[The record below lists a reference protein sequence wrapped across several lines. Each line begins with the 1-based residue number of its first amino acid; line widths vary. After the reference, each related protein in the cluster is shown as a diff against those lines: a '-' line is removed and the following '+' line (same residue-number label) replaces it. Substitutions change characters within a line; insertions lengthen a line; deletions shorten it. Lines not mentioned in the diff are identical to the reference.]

1 MSIMDSNNKKTSL
14 PCPYNDDDI
23 DDLNKEKIAYFGRIR
38 VGKDYQVSVPAFTP
52 PTESA
57 QTLPDNALQVWCP
70 SDEISD
76 VKLSNYLLAAKE
88 KFGYKEEQSL
98 GMLLWHQHCLKN
110 AITDLANFMPCPDE
124 WETKDKVLFEQ
135 AFQFYGKN
143 FYGIRAMLP
152 DKKIGQLVKYYYM
165 WKKTRKSKSLID
177 KYQTRKSFKIKND
190 DDSLDVDEDMS
201 DNEIPSEKKWKPGC
215 QQKAPVPSTR
225 HNESQGEG
233 FCSNCHIH
241 CSNCYSTPKG
251 KMCASCQMHFKRTG
265 TLRPTM
271 ANDVN
276 TLSVLKLRKNPPKG
290 MYLNHDDLSLLSI
303 DSQANSVL
311 SNLSREVVSCK
322 HTIQLNKQAISALLA
337 HQSKLG
343 SVAKYRA
350 DPVVKSPSINPSWT
364 SAEMTLAIHGIHK
377 YGKNFKVIAEVMET
391 KTETH
396 IKHFYNKYK
405 NCYNLD
411 TLLTENDPGNC
422 IMDTGTGDGK

>member
-1 MSIMDSNNKKTSL
+1 MSIMDSNTKKTRL
-14 PCPYNDDDI
+14 PSPYDDDLTN
-23 DDLNKEKIAYFGRIR
+23 DKEHYGRIR
-38 VGKDYQVSVPAFTP
+38 VGKDYQVPVPAFSV

-57 QTLPDNALQVWCP
+57 QTLPDMALQVWCP
-70 SDEISD
+70 TDKLSD

-98 GMLLWHQHCLKN
+98 GMLLWHRHSLKD

-124 WETKDKVLFEQ
+124 WTEQDKILFEQ
-135 AFQFYGKN
+135 AFQFHGKN
-143 FYGIRAMLP
+143 FYGIRTMLP
-152 DKKIGQLVKYYYM
+152 EKKMSQLVKYYYM
-165 WKKTRKSKSLID
+165 WKKTRNSKSVID
-177 KYQTRKSFKIKND
+177 KYQTRKKIKASKNG
-190 DDSLDVDEDMS
+190 DDSLDIDDDMS
-201 DNEIPSEKKWKPGC
+201 DSEIPNEKKWKPGC
-215 QQKAPVPSTR
+215 QQKAPVPTTR

-303 DSQANSVL
+303 DAQANSVL

-322 HTIQLNKQAISALLA
+322 TTIQLNKQAISALLDQ
-337 HQSKLG
+337 QSKLG
-343 SVAKYRA
+343 SVGKYRA
-350 DPVVKSPSINPSWT
+350 NKVGESNSVTTNWN
-364 SAEMTLAIHGIHK
+364 SAEMSFAIHGIHK
-377 YGKNFKVIAEVMET
+377 YGRNFKAIAEVMET

-422 IMDTGTGDGK
+422 IMDTGDGK

>member
-1 MSIMDSNNKKTSL
+1 MSIMDSNTKKTRL
-14 PCPYNDDDI
+14 PSPLD
-23 DDLNKEKIAYFGRIR
+23 DDLNNDKEHYGRIR
-38 VGKDYQVSVPAFTP
+38 VGKDYQVPVPAFSP

-57 QTLPDNALQVWCP
+57 QDSPDMALQVWCP
-70 SDEISD
+70 TDKLSD

-98 GMLLWHQHCLKN
+98 GMLLWHQHSLKD

-124 WETKDKVLFEQ
+124 WTMKDKILFEQ
-135 AFQFYGKN
+135 AFQFHGKN
-143 FYGIRAMLP
+143 FYGIRTMLP
-152 DKKIGQLVKYYYM
+152 EKKIAQLVKYYYM
-165 WKKTRKSKSLID
+165 WKKTRNSKSLVD
-177 KYQTRKSFKIKND
+177 KYQTRKKMKAMKNGE
-190 DDSLDVDEDMS
+190 DSLDIDEDMS
-201 DNEIPSEKKWKPGC
+201 DNELPSEKKWKPGC

-303 DSQANSVL
+303 DAQANAVL

-322 HTIQLNKQAISALLA
+322 HTIQLNKQLISGLLGQ
-337 HQSKLG
+337 QSKLG
-343 SVAKYRA
+343 SIGKYQA
-350 DPVVKSPSINPSWT
+350 DPVTKSPTISTNWN
-364 SAEMTLAIHGIHK
+364 SAEMSFAVHGIHK
-377 YGKNFKVIAEVMET
+377 YGKNFKAIAEVMET

-405 NCYNLD
+405 NYYNLD

-422 IMDTGTGDGK
+422 IMDTGDGKS